1 MTKTK
6 INFRDPKTNK
16 RKIGCLD
23 NETKKVS
30 LANGVKYC
38 LSYLKKK
45 DANGIGFFE
54 TYDKGKKIQNIGE
67 YK

>member
-16 RKIGCLD
+16 RRIGCLD
-23 NETKKVS
+23 NETKKVTLS
-30 LANGVKYC
+30 NGIQYC

-45 DANGIGFFE
+45 DVNGI
-54 TYDKGKKIQNIGE
+54 
-67 YK
+67 